1 MDTTDNTNDKPVDAT
16 QNIENTNVEAN
27 HTKEENLNEV
37 FDTKPFENLEVIK
50 DIAREPIHISMKA
63 KYVALV
69 EGKNYEISVKGLKVY
84 DSKSK
89 GNIAFEES
97 GVMLERT
104 MIPYSGLTLR
114 LK

>member
-1 MDTTDNTNDKPVDAT
+1 MAENNNTNDKPVEGS
-16 QNIENTNVEAN
+16 ENTENINVEAN
-27 HTKEENLNEV
+27 NKVEENLNEV
-37 FDTKPFENLEVIK
+37 FNTKPFENLEVIK
-50 DIAREPIHISMKA
+50 DVAREPIQVSMKA

-69 EGKNYEISVKGLKVY
+69 EGKNYEISIKGSKVY

-89 GNIAFEES
+89 GNISFEEG
-97 GVMLERT
+97 GVMIERT